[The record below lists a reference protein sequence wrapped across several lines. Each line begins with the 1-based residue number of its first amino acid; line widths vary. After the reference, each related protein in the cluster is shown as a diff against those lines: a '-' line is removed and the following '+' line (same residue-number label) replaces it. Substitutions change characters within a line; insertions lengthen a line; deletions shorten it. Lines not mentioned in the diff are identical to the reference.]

1 MTRRATS
8 AWPYDVV
15 KPYCDK
21 HGLTIDKP
29 TFWEANVEVWNTLK
43 ASAKA
48 AKLSPAFVHAINLE
62 G

>member
-1 MTRRATS
+1 LTRRATS